1 MSTSAGTTP
10 LCAHCGRPIIGTPM
24 RVGNAGEPYHV
35 ECTLSPYAQPEITT
49 DTTSRDDAVG
59 GDPTRSVVCS
69 QGAAPDAE
77 NIKEG

>member
-24 RVGNAGEPYHV
+24 KMGNAGEPYHL

-49 DTTSRDDAVG
+49 DTRCRVG
-59 GDPTRSVVCS
+59 VYI
-69 QGAAPDAE
+69 GADGKPHPII
-77 NIKEG
+77 NL